1 MSRTRMCRKMKTIAC
16 IGSNRFVPI
25 ARYTDRC
32 TSDNTKRSLRLHN
45 STNVGSGVL
54 VQDQSDRGEWSVPRL
69 KSTFPAR
76 KAESLLGLIVSSLSS
91 GIDADGIFSAAAP
104 SAEVLVSPGA
114 LDLIAAPPAGTGSI
128 PLTTRS
134 WAVARPGFA
143 NFSAGAGTQFAK
155 GIAYDVAH
163 RRYGSPLMHLS

>member
-1 MSRTRMCRKMKTIAC
+1 MCRKMETIAC

-76 KAESLLGLIVSSLSS
+76 KAESLLGLIVSFLSS
-91 GIDADGIFSAAAP
+91 GIDADGIFSAA
-104 SAEVLVSPGA
+104 
-114 LDLIAAPPAGTGSI
+114 GSI
-128 PLTTRS
+128 GGSTRFTWS
-134 WAVARPGFA
+134 ARPD
-143 NFSAGAGTQFAK
+143 SRSSCRD
-155 GIAYDVAH
+155 GIYPVDHQKLGGGQTRLRQLFCRGGDAVCQ
-163 RRYGSPLMHLS
+163 RNCI